1 MIKATVLTI
10 SDSCSQGTRQDLS
23 GPAIKDMLISANIDA
38 GEILIVGDDRDQ
50 IAAKLKSICDAGDI
64 DVIITTGGTG
74 LGPRDVTPEATLSVC
89 DRIVPGLM
97 EASRAEG
104 YKKTP
109 NAILSRGC
117 AGIRNGTLIINLPG
131 SVKAVTEYMEVIG
144 PILPHAVKMMHG
156 GGHD

>member
-1 MIKATVLTI
+1 MIKAAVLTI
-10 SDSCSQGTRQDLS
+10 SDSCSAGTRRDLS
-23 GPAIKDMLISANIDA
+23 GPAIKDMLTSANIDA
-38 GEILIVGDDRDQ
+38 DEVLVVGDEQDR
-50 IAAKLKSICDAGDI
+50 IAEKLKSLCDETDI
-64 DVIITTGGTG
+64 NVIITTGGTG
-74 LGPRDVTPEATLSVC
+74 LGPRDVTPEATLSIC

-117 AGIRNGTLIINLPG
+117 AGIRNNTIIVNLPG
-131 SVKAVTEYMEVIG
+131 SVKAVTECMEI
-144 PILPHAVKMMHG
+144 ILPVLGHAVRMMQG

>member
-10 SDSCSQGTRQDLS
+10 SDSCSEGTRQDLS
-23 GPAIKDMLISANIDA
+23 GPAVKDMLISENIDA
-38 GEILIVGDDRDQ
+38 GEILILPDDQER
-50 IAAKLKSICDAGDI
+50 IAARLKTLCDDTDI

-74 LGPRDVTPEATLSVC
+74 LGPRDVTPEATLGIC

-131 SVKAVTEYMEVIG
+131 SVKAVTECMQIIL
-144 PILPHAVKMMHG
+144 PTLPHAVKMMQG

>member
-10 SDSCSQGTRQDLS
+10 SDSCSEGTRQDLS
-23 GPAIKDMLISANIDA
+23 GPAVKDMLISANIDA
-38 GEILIVGDDRDQ
+38 GEILILPDDQER
-50 IAAKLKSICDAGDI
+50 IAARLKTLCDDTDI

-74 LGPRDVTPEATLSVC
+74 LGPRDVTPEATLGIC

-131 SVKAVTEYMEVIG
+131 SVKAVTECMQIIL
-144 PILPHAVKMMHG
+144 PTLPHAVKMMQG